1 MAKLLEVS
9 LPLLPQEYDADLMI
23 QLVSDIE
30 TALTRTEIP
39 SVISGEDDTN
49 GLNWFMS

>member
-1 MAKLLEVS
+1 MARLLEVS
-9 LPLLPQEYDADLMI
+9 LPLIPQQYDAELMI

-30 TALTRTEIP
+30 TALTKTEIP

-49 GLNWFMS
+49 SLNWFMG

>member
-1 MAKLLEVS
+1 MARLLEVP
-9 LPLLPQEYDADLMI
+9 LPLLPQQYDAELMI
-23 QLVSDIE
+23 QVVSDIE

-49 GLNWFMS
+49 RLNWFMS